1 MRMKFKDLIS
11 GEVVEFHNEVDIN
24 SMQHH
29 SGYEVVEETAVKAE
43 KPKSTKKESV
53 LNKLF
58 KE

>member
-1 MRMKFKDLIS
+1 MKFKDLIS
-11 GEVVEFHNEVDIN
+11 GEVVEFHTEVDIE
-24 SMQHH
+24 SMKQH

>member
-1 MRMKFKDLIS
+1 MKFKDKVS
-11 GEVVEFHNEVDIN
+11 GEVVEFLNQVDID
-24 SMQHH
+24 SMEHH

-43 KPKSTKKESV
+43 KPKASKKESV

>member
-1 MRMKFKDLIS
+1 MKFKDLIS
-11 GEVVEFHNEVDIN
+11 GEVVEFHNEVDIE
-24 SMQHH
+24 SMKQH

-53 LNKLF
+53 INKLF

>member
-1 MRMKFKDLIS
+1 MKFKDLIS
-11 GEVVEFHNEVDIN
+11 GEVVEFHNEVDIE
-24 SMQHH
+24 SMKKHG
-29 SGYEVVEETAVKAE
+29 GYEVVEETVKKAE